1 MARKCTK
8 CGCELK
14 TKAKFCPECGALVEE
29 PKEIKNEQ
37 SKDLSDSGEQK
48 GKGKL
53 VAGAVIAGTVLLGVG
68 GFAVAK
74 MMNKKPEEPVRK
86 EAKADTEKKETKQT
100 EKKEEETYRYKW
112 IVEPKI
118 EAGQIYYE
126 QVTGG
131 DKIFNAYHKQDR
143 YLCPILEKDGL
154 KGVIDNRGSL
164 LTELKYDNI
173 IYKYIRLSD
182 STQIETQLETPDGQ
196 YEKTNGLSGKVK
208 TLTLDEKEP
217 TDPDEIIDEEYWNA
231 GYYYDGELYCANTA
245 SEAEYTVEE
254 VTSAVIPVQQ
264 SDKRITKLS
273 EWLQLQ
279 GKYAIANKG
288 ELVTDFVY
296 DECGSESDGLLAV
309 CQDGKWGY
317 VNKKGEVVIPIEYD
331 ASWSQYI
338 PNSVDAADVRTISTP
353 KEYCYAASDGYVNLR
368 KGTEWELRNKKGE
381 GVIPAGVFE
390 EILPVTSQNMCW
402 VKKDGKWGVIE
413 VQEEAVTSTEY
424 DAWKQPYIDWI
435 NDDLEYAD
443 TERLYEI
450 IDVNG
455 DLVPEIVVWDDE
467 DSDDVTI
474 LTYQML
480 SEDDYVNDISVKG
493 EDLEYIAGGNSIK
506 YSEGSMD
513 KYSDTVVKIFDGTWH
528 EFKGEYGSFDS
539 DGVQLDKN
547 GDPIYIYIWDED
559 YMSKEEYEQCIAK
572 LFSEDKAVTI
582 KKSDGVSADEIISQI
597 RSYKN

>member
-29 PKEIKNEQ
+29 EPKEKKVKNEQ
-37 SKDLSDSGEQK
+37 AQTSSESGEKK

-53 VAGAVIAGTVLLGVG
+53 IVGTVIAGAVLLGVG
-68 GFAVAK
+68 GFAAAK
-74 MMNKKPEEPVRK
+74 MMSKKPEEPVKK

-118 EAGQIYYE
+118 EADQIYYE
-126 QVTGG
+126 QSNIWS
-131 DKIFNAYHKQDR
+131 DIFNEYHKQDELFD
-143 YLCPILEKDGL
+143 YLILEKDGL
-154 KGVIDNRGSL
+154 KGVIDMRGSM
-164 LTELKYDNI
+164 LTELKYANI
-173 IYKYIRLSD
+173 VYNFFLD
-182 STQIETQLETPDGQ
+182 TEQLEFQFETPDGE
-196 YEKTNGLSGKVK
+196 YEKMEGSSGKV
-208 TLTLDEKEP
+208 EAMAAEEP
-217 TDPDEIIDEEYWNA
+217 KSSDPDELMDGKSWNA
-231 GYYYDGELYCANTA
+231 GYYCDGELYCVNTA
-245 SEAEYTVEE
+245 SAAEKTVEE

-279 GKYAIANKG
+279 GKYAIANEG

-338 PNSVDAADVRTISTP
+338 PNSVDAADVRTTSTP
-353 KEYCYAASDGYVNLR
+353 KEYCYAASNGYVNLH
-368 KGTEWELRNKKGE
+368 KGTEWELRNKKGKE
-381 GVIPAGVFE
+381 VIPVGVFE
-390 EILPVTSQNMCW
+390 EILPVTAENTCW

-413 VQEEAVTSTEY
+413 VLEEAVTSTEY
-424 DAWKQPYIDWI
+424 DDWKQAYIDWI
-435 NDDLEYAD
+435 NEDYEYED
-443 TERLYEI
+443 EEQRYKI

-455 DLVPEIVVWDDE
+455 DLIPEIVNWSNKKD
-467 DSDDVTI
+467 TRI
-474 LTYQML
+474 LTCGLDGYIADL
-480 SEDDYVNDISVKG
+480 ETEGEEIEYIPG
-493 EDLEYIAGGNSIK
+493 EDCVKCSV
-506 YSEGSMD
+506 GSMD
-513 KYSDTVVKIFDGTWH
+513 NYSDTVAKIVGSTWR

-539 DGVQLDKN
+539 NGVKLDEN
-547 GDPIYIYIWDED
+547 GVPIYTYIWDED
-559 YMSKEEYEQCIAK
+559 YMGKEEYEQCIAK

-582 KKSDGVSADEIISQI
+582 KKADSVSADEIISQI
-597 RSYKN
+597 RNYKN

>member
-29 PKEIKNEQ
+29 PKEIIIKNEQ
-37 SKDLSDSGEQK
+37 AKDLSDSGEQK

-53 VAGAVIAGTVLLGVG
+53 IAGAVIAGTVLLGVG

-74 MMNKKPEEPVRK
+74 MMNKKPEEPLQK

-100 EKKEEETYRYKW
+100 EKKGEETYRYKW

-118 EAGQIYYE
+118 EADQIYYE
-126 QVTGG
+126 QSNIWS
-131 DKIFNAYHKQDR
+131 DIFNEYHKQDELFD
-143 YLCPILEKDGL
+143 YLILEKDGL
-154 KGVIDNRGSL
+154 KGVIDMRGSL

-173 IYKYIRLSD
+173 VYNFLLD
-182 STQIETQLETPDGQ
+182 TEQLEFQFETPDGQ
-196 YEKTNGLSGKVK
+196 YEKMAGSSDKVEA
-208 TLTLDEKEP
+208 LTVEEP
-217 TDPDEIIDEEYWNA
+217 KSSDPDELMDGKSWNA
-231 GYYYDGELYCANTA
+231 GYYYDGELYCTNTA
-245 SEAEYTVEE
+245 SVAEYTVEE
-254 VTSAVIPVQQ
+254 VTGAVIPVQQ

-279 GKYAIANKG
+279 GKYAIANEG

-338 PNSVDAADVRTISTP
+338 SNSVDAADVRTTSTP
-353 KEYCYAASDGYVNLR
+353 KEYCYAASNGYVNLR
-368 KGTEWELRNKKGE
+368 KGTEWELRNKKGKE
-381 GVIPAGVFE
+381 VIPAGIFD
-390 EILPVTSQNMCW
+390 EILPVTAENTCW

-413 VQEEAVTSTEY
+413 VQEEDVISTEY
-424 DAWKQPYIDWI
+424 DDWKQEYIDWI
-435 NDDLEYAD
+435 NEDYEYED
-443 TERLYEI
+443 EEQWYKI

-455 DLVPEIVVWDDE
+455 DLIPEIVNWSNKKDTRILTCGLDGYIADLETEAEEIEYIPGE
-467 DSDDVTI
+467 DS
-474 LTYQML
+474 
-480 SEDDYVNDISVKG
+480 VKCS
-493 EDLEYIAGGNSIK
+493 A
-506 YSEGSMD
+506 GSMD
-513 KYSDTVVKIFDGTWH
+513 KYSDTAAKIVGSTWR
-528 EFKGEYGSFDS
+528 ELKGEYGSFDS
-539 DGVQLDKN
+539 DGVQLDEN
-547 GDPIYIYIWDED
+547 GVPIYTYIWDED

-582 KKSDGVSADEIISQI
+582 KKADGVSADEIISQI
-597 RSYKN
+597 RNYKN